1 MDTSWIMEIA
11 NDDASNL
18 VGDVERG
25 KKIFNEHPV
34 ASCIRCHQVNAQGGF
49 VGPYLDDIAKRK
61 DAASIRESILD
72 PQAAIAEG
80 FPAEVSPMP
89 PFGVLLPPQDI
100 EDLMAYLMTLKND
113 PPEGTVK
120 EIQQE
125 ISFE

>member
-1 MDTSWIMEIA
+1 M
-11 NDDASNL
+11 ASY
-18 VGDVERG
+18 V
-25 KKIFNEHPV
+25 
-34 ASCIRCHQVNAQGGF
+34 RCHQVNAQGGF
-49 VGPYLDDIAKRK
+49 VGPYLDDIARRK
-61 DAASIRESILD
+61 DAAYIRESILD